1 MRTITLTSRKVVA
14 VGFAVTVLTAGA
26 AYAYWT
32 SEGSG
37 TGVAPTAAGTTA
49 LTLNQA
55 NDVDPM
61 FPGDSTQ
68 ALSGTFGNTN
78 DGPIYVNTVTVSI
91 DSVVDGNGVAMVGCS
106 ADDYT
111 LAGEVMTVGAAVPV
125 GTSVG
130 TWGGATIQFNNTG
143 SNQNACK
150 SANVNLAYAVG

>member
-1 MRTITLTSRKVVA
+1 MPPSSATTATPPPAAEVAKHEAHQGRQGCRTGRRHLMRNTTLTTRKVLA
-14 VGFAVTVLTAGA
+14 IGFAVTVLTAGA
-26 AYAYWT
+26 AYAYWS

-91 DSVVDGNGVAMVGCS
+91 
-106 ADDYT
+106 
-111 LAGEVMTVGAAVPV
+111 
-125 GTSVG
+125 
-130 TWGGATIQFNNTG
+130 
-143 SNQNACK
+143 
-150 SANVNLAYAVG
+150 